1 MKTGFERQLLGAA
14 VFLIIW
20 MSDALPCQAQR
31 LTDQNALNRR
41 SGLAMGR
48 AEQQPELRPMPTSQ
62 VESAPL
68 QLNFS
73 DQDAAEPNLE
83 AVHPLVHS
91 FQDEL
96 PFNALDTT
104 GEELNQ
110 SSYPYENANR
120 RARAGCPLLV
130 SKHAATSYHDKYQ
143 GYYVGGGVP
152 AGRFPFGSRDEPR
165 CANEGT
171 WGMDYAPI
179 YSRVVSTWS
188 HGRLF
193 QGGIGQYEPDHK
205 NRPFGMTFGKH
216 FGNKDR
222 AVVQPHVTESK
233 H

>member
-1 MKTGFERQLLGAA
+1 
-14 VFLIIW
+14 
-20 MSDALPCQAQR
+20 
-31 LTDQNALNRR
+31 
-41 SGLAMGR
+41 
-48 AEQQPELRPMPTSQ
+48 MPTSQ

-171 WGMDYAPI
+171 WGMEVLTTTGNRLLEGGLNLGGAFEEDAKNPGFGAFNI
-179 YSRVVSTWS
+179 ANKGNENQIVSITIDATALPTEGFS
-188 HGRLF
+188 PQNLGVSVQIL
-193 QGGIGQYEPDHK
+193 
-205 NRPFGMTFGKH
+205 
-216 FGNKDR
+216 DR
-222 AVVQPHVTESK
+222 S
-233 H
+233 